1 MPLCGPAPLTWIKV
15 AQRRLCLCW
24 TTERGATCLSTE
36 FEMSL
41 IKYVTIAI
49 ALCTALLVNT
59 ANRAAAAGA
68 VMPAALEAVKRASAS
83 VATSDVI
90 KVGNR
95 RNARRAA
102 RRARRARQGYRGGGR
117 RARRA
122 GRRVRHARRG
132 GRRYHRR
139 HHRRYKRR
147 RARVHIGFY
156 PYYYGGYYPY
166 YYGGYAPYYYGTPT
180 YYTPRRRYR
189 RSGCGYW
196 RRQCRA
202 NWGYRNS
209 DYYGCLRYHGC
220 R

>member
-1 MPLCGPAPLTWIKV
+1 MT
-15 AQRRLCLCW
+15 
-24 TTERGATCLSTE
+24 
-36 FEMSL
+36 L
-41 IKYVTIAI
+41 IKSITLAV
-49 ALCTALLVNT
+49 ALCTAVLFGT
-59 ANRAAAAGA
+59 ANHAAAAGA
-68 VMPAALEAVKRASAS
+68 VLPAALGSVERASKA

-90 KVGNR
+90 RVGNR
-95 RNARRAA
+95 RAARRAA
-102 RRARRARQGYRGGGR
+102 RRAQRARRGER
-117 RARRA
+117 RGARRA
-122 GRRVRHARRG
+122 GRRARREARRSRRHARRG
-132 GRRYHRR
+132 DRRYHRR
-139 HHRRYKRR
+139 HHRRHRRHKRR

-189 RSGCGYW
+189 RGGCGYW

>member
-1 MPLCGPAPLTWIKV
+1 
-15 AQRRLCLCW
+15 
-24 TTERGATCLSTE
+24 
-36 FEMSL
+36 MSFT
-41 IKYVTIAI
+41 KYITLAI
-49 ALCTALLVNT
+49 ALCTVLMVST
-59 ANRAAAAGA
+59 ANRAAAAA
-68 VMPAALEAVKRASAS
+68 LPAALGAIERASKA

-95 RNARRAA
+95 RAARRAA
-102 RRARRARQGYRGGGR
+102 RRAQRARRGEGR

-122 GRRVRHARRG
+122 GRRARRADRRSRRHARRHARRG
-132 GRRYHRR
+132 DRRYHRR
-139 HHRRYKRR
+139 HKRR

-156 PYYYGGYYPY
+156 PYYYPY

-189 RSGCGYW
+189 RGGCGYW
-196 RRQCRA
+196 KRQCRA

-209 DYYGCLRYHGC
+209 DYYGCMRYHGC